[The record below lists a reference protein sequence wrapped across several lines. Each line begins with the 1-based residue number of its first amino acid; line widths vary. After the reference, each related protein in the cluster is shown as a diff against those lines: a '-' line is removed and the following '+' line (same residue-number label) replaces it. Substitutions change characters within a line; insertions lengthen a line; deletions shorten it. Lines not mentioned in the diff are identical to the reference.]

1 MVLTVFRPKF
11 AWFSVIWRVGCVKAK
26 TSLKRNE
33 AWVLVVLVSSL
44 VMLMILVLMVFWV
57 GKARCAQGR
66 GRQGWALVTYSGG
79 TRHSIRKLLAP
90 SRNQWWWIRSTRCP
104 ASTPPLAIDHPVSR
118 LLGSKYPSEK
128 FGFSFHPM
136 PHDSILPGEVKTR
149 QELVTGRTE
158 EGRKLVLFGNREKNT
173 ET

>member
-104 ASTPPLAIDHPVSR
+104 TSTPHWPLTTQWVVCWDHNINQKSLDFHCPLSLSWWQCPR
-118 LLGSKYPSEK
+118 GQNKTGAGQRKAGSPSCLG
-128 FGFSFHPM
+128 
-136 PHDSILPGEVKTR
+136 IARITR
-149 QELVTGRTE
+149 R
-158 EGRKLVLFGNREKNT
+158 RC
-173 ET
+173 